1 MRTGDLNFEEA
12 REALEQLYDF
22 SNEKRRFILRLYVLY
37 SFNDKYGREGLK
49 YLYDGDDYLYFFE
62 NCREM
67 IKMDQTNPTLR
78 AELYR
83 EIGEFE
89 QCVQYLDSIEPVS
102 GYENE
107 VREQI
112 RKRALE
118 SDCMVFQLG

>member
-1 MRTGDLNFEEA
+1 MVVEHNGGEGRHVYLVFVV
-12 REALEQLYDF
+12 
-22 SNEKRRFILRLYVLY
+22 LRDMLRQFGIQCVYA
-37 SFNDKYGREGLK
+37 FNDEYGRKGLK
-49 YLYDGDDYLYFFE
+49 YLEDSEDYRYFVE

-67 IKMDQTNPTLR
+67 IKMSQTNPTLR

-89 QCVQYLDSIEPVS
+89 QCVQYLDSIEPVT

-112 RKRALE
+112 RKRAL
-118 SDCMVFQLG
+118 DGDRMVFQLG

>member
-1 MRTGDLNFEEA
+1 MRTGELNYQEA
-12 REALEQLYDF
+12 KEALEQLYESANAD
-22 SNEKRRFILRLYVLY
+22 RRFVLRIYVLY
-37 SFNDKYGREGLK
+37 AFNDEYARKGLK
-49 YLYDGDDYLYFFE
+49 YLEDSEDYRYFVE

-67 IKMDQTNPTLR
+67 IKMSQTNPTLK

-89 QCVQYLDSIEPVS
+89 QCVQYLDSIEPVT

-112 RKRALE
+112 RKRAL
-118 SDCMVFQLG
+118 DGDRMVFQLG